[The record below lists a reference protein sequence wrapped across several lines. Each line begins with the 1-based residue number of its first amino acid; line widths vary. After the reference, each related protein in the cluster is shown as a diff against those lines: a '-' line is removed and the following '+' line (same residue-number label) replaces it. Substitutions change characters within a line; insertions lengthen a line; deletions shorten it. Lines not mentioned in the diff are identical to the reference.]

1 MEENPGYKLLK
12 EIFDK
17 FSAKY
22 SAEDMT
28 ARALRSAAA
37 GGKAA
42 VDRAMQEFPES
53 FINQM
58 AKDIYGVLTSQELAD
73 AVSMEVRSFDE
84 AKVKGLIDGA
94 IDMMKDPA
102 LARKIARQ
110 IKQALDKTPPGVDIA
125 AQIEGMAGFLPG
137 GELIGPILGILIT
150 PIIEDIK
157 NGSEEDAA
165 EKIMELADQIPGDV
179 VVEAVTG
186 FTQQVTPE
194 RVSRS
199 MHDVVGKMPSP
210 GAVAGIIHGIGGAAS
225 KHMERVT
232 DIHSA
237 AEIPSILQDLA
248 RDAKAAVND
257 TIANDNASK
266 KKFRK
271 KGPGQ
276 KQDFDL

>member
-17 FSAKY
+17 FAAKY

-37 GGKAA
+37 GSKAA
-42 VDRAMQEFPES
+42 VDRAMQEFPKS

-94 IDMMKDPA
+94 IDVMKDPVT
-102 LARKIARQ
+102 ARKIARQ
-110 IKQALDKTPPGVDIA
+110 IKQALDKAPPGVDIA
-125 AQIEGMAGFLPG
+125 AQIQGMAGFLPG
-137 GELIGPILGILIT
+137 GELVGPILGILIT

-179 VVEAVTG
+179 MVEAVTG

-210 GAVAGIIHGIGGAAS
+210 GAVAGIVHGIGGAAS
-225 KHMERVT
+225 KHMERMT
-232 DIHSA
+232 DIHAA
-237 AEIPSILQDLA
+237 AEIPSILQDFA
-248 RDAKAAVND
+248 RDAKAAVSD

-271 KGPGQ
+271 KGPGK
-276 KQDFDL
+276 KQGFDL